1 MIKLLHQIQIL
12 RTFAKVIAKN
22 IILSQKFYS
31 GRLFFNAVDHSWAWT
46 GNLSFQKFD
55 SYLQEMI
62 IRLSYQ
68 NDQYIDV
75 GCNVGGI
82 GLAVLLNNKS
92 INSIFIDPNKNANA
106 CLIKS
111 LKYNKLANRCTLI
124 NAVASSSN
132 DMVNFNSN
140 GSVIGHVSDNGKE
153 RIKSVDFW
161 AILAGFNK
169 KEKILVK
176 IDIEGFERKL
186 FEKNFN
192 NYYLNN
198 VTFIIELHPKDFN
211 GLGNPLLCF
220 DRLINIGFEAFD
232 LNEKKI
238 VSVNPEIINQVIFRK
253 NPVG

>member
-1 MIKLLHQIQIL
+1 MVKILHRIPIL

-55 SYLQEMI
+55 SYLQESI
-62 IRLSYQ
+62 IGMSYQ
-68 NDQYIDV
+68 NDRYIDV

-82 GLAVLLNNKS
+82 GLAVLLNNKT
-92 INSIFIDPNKNANA
+92 INSVFIDPNKNANA

-111 LKYNKLANRCTLI
+111 LKYNKLENRCTLI
-124 NAVASSSN
+124 NAVAACTN
-132 DMVNFNSN
+132 DIMNFNSK
-140 GSVIGHVSDNGKE
+140 GSVLGHVSDNGKE

-161 AILAGFNK
+161 ALLAGFNK

-176 IDIEGFERKL
+176 IDIEGFESKI
-186 FEKNFN
+186 FKKNFDEC
-192 NYYLNN
+192 YLDN
-198 VTFIIELHPKDFN
+198 VTFIIELHPQDFN

-220 DRLINIGFEAFD
+220 DSLINIGFEAYD

-238 VSVNPEIINQVIFRK
+238 VSIDPEIINQVVFRK
-253 NPVG
+253 SQLG